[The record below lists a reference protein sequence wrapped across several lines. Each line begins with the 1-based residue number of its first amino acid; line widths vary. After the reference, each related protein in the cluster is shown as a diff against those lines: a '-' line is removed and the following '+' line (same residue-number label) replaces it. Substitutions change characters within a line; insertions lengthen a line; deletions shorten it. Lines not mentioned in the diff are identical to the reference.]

1 MSTGNRIEGILM
13 LNTSQFTAGINS
25 AKTQIATLLA
35 EANKLTGSL
44 GGVTKS
50 SGQFNQSLD
59 KTRYS
64 LQAGTGGL
72 TQYQQKIN
80 EAQSAFGGLTNAQ
93 KTAGQQYLQS
103 NQKIQQ
109 TSNVVDNARE
119 SMRQATNATQ
129 TFSNSLG
136 MLKTIASSFLFV
148 IGARVA
154 TDIMTVANTAINADN
169 KIRTMGKGM
178 GWTTAQTNKFIARSQ
193 ELQSVYRKTDMNQVA
208 MEVSKMARIYKL
220 NNDEATNFIETS
232 AVFTSAMAEEGRTA
246 RDSALA
252 LKDLIDQGQGW
263 ERRLSEIGVTK
274 EALENAGWS
283 GNKEDKKGII
293 AALQKVLDER
303 QLSQM
308 AKEITNL
315 DDAFKVLTI
324 SGGQFLGSVLIPITP
339 YIYQAVR
346 GLSDLAYSVRDT
358 IGWLMNSF
366 NNLPDFAQTAIKIGL
381 VTTAFGGLG
390 IVIGTKVIPSIMAL
404 KEAGGL
410 GAFLQTS
417 LGLNDKQFGL
427 VGRLGLVAA
436 GIGAI
441 TFSMYELGKAMGWWK
456 DFNGMLGNTGAQIAL
471 VGSSI
476 GLFALQFRGVF
487 SKIAGWSGLT
497 SIFEKLLVK
506 IGITTAAN
514 EALNKSLDKTNAKAS
529 GQTTK
534 GGAGGFKDTIK
545 GNLKSIGTGTV
556 TAAAGIAAGMGLAT
570 EALYLMQAPLWALAE
585 LGKTFKAK
593 EASIRAGAEAF
604 KTVGGVLALV
614 LPPIIA
620 FAYFMGSTGNS
631 AFIPLAIGSVGAAA
645 GIAIAMGL
653 ATEAIYLMKAPL
665 WAIGELG
672 TDFLNNQS
680 NILAGLNVFKV
691 VSDTLVQAAP
701 LIISFGVAVL
711 LFGSIPLAGLAAAMG
726 IGITLGLVTQ
736 AISGLKEPLRKLAE
750 LGGEFKNLDQVKAGA
765 EAIKRASEA
774 VGYIG
779 DIKVDIARMN
789 VADGI
794 SALVEVFTN
803 QKSSLKTLTAENGV
817 LTDIKDFVVAFNK
830 ATVDMPKINNV
841 SALKNVVSVVKDVS
855 TLSTDIKNALSNT
868 NKAKSEALFVNG
880 LKNGDDSPFNAMG
893 NIIESVIN
901 FTKDIDKKLAR
912 LPKMDLSG
920 KIAPIKSVASMIK
933 SVSDLTNGINNSLK
947 SINTAKGNTT
957 ISIDNPNASPFT
969 AMGRTI
975 ESVINFMKDMQAKM
989 GAIPD
994 VKIINLAG
1002 VIANVGSISTLAGR
1016 IKTAVPLLT
1025 GIPKTDGSYFGKAY
1039 TFIQG
1044 LNNFVNKIPQSTALN
1059 LAGVISDIGSIG
1071 IMAGR
1076 INTAVP
1082 LLNSIPPA
1090 SEGSYFGKAYTFLQG
1105 MNSFIS
1111 KVNASNTVGLT
1122 DVSGV
1127 IGGVNTMITQ
1137 IRTAISN
1144 ANGIQGAAH
1153 SLGAKIPS
1161 GIKSGLGNGASLGAS
1176 IVTQITT
1183 AINGRNGFMTSS
1195 GRRLGTSLANGFRS
1209 SAVQLKTIAAA
1220 EVNWAL
1226 HAINSRA
1233 SAFWT
1238 AGARLGASFSGG
1250 YKSAMDINS
1259 PGIVARLTAGE
1270 VDYTLGFLTNAIPM
1284 AYSSASKLGQG
1295 IISGFGSPNLVVGD
1309 TEGLNTVQSNAQAVM
1324 GLAQN
1329 TTDTTTSLFSGMDN
1343 TLLTTFVGLA
1353 NTTRNTFSGINTNTN
1368 VQMKDMAGKTTSQI
1382 GNIKT
1387 SWGLMQEALINS
1399 AANIRSKTGAHINRL
1414 QTNMASFWKKVRS
1427 PVLLL
1432 GGAAGGYAGIP
1443 MHKTFKSAM
1452 INNRLGGYAGSPSI
1466 SSVRPSTPSFR
1477 GYAGNPLADENITGD
1492 KGVNLLRKDNPF
1504 PCFDANC
1511 YAGWELSNWTPNIK
1525 NRVGKWN
1532 TNFGHV
1538 YDPYLN
1544 VGKFTNSNFPVKG
1557 NPSVFKAFIMDAIGR
1572 TNYQF
1577 YYNSKGGSPA
1587 SIYSSGSFNC
1597 FDGYSIVEGFAN
1609 AFGLPCSMA
1618 RGTWNGVPH
1627 VWANVGGVGPVD
1639 ATAIQNRGSL
1649 FASNAVRA
1657 AGPAPR
1663 NYNTD
1668 NEKIVEKKIV
1678 KHYTVKV
1685 DLSGATVYGV
1695 DDLNNKINNA
1705 AEEAALKLQDINP
1718 NTGE

>member
-93 KTAGQQYLQS
+93 KAAGQQYLQS

-193 ELQSVYRKTDMNQVA
+193 ELQSVYRKTDMNAVS

-381 VTTAFGGLG
+381 VTTALGGIG
-390 IVIGTKVIPSIMAL
+390 IAIGTKVIPAIIAL
-404 KEAGGL
+404 KGAGNLNQML
-410 GAFLQTS
+410 GMVMGIDSTQV
-417 LGLNDKQFGL
+417 GL

-456 DFNGMLGNTGAQIAL
+456 DFNGMLSNTGAQIAL
-471 VGSSI
+471 LGSSVGLIAFSFKDVLFGMGKFAGLGGIFTGLKNKILGVAVANEVLNTSMAKTGI
-476 GLFALQFRGVF
+476 GGLGKSTKSSGILGSLSNIGKSAPNVAAGATGLSAISASISSMLVPLLSISAVVAIMIPIVAGLAIEALAFVRLIGEVIKALDF
-487 SKIAGWSGLT
+487 KSL
-497 SIFEKLLVK
+497 KLDADIGGIKK
-506 IGITTAAN
+506 IGEAMWELSRAFAALTLVNVVGIVNAVTGGFVTFVLSLKTFVKEVKSAVPIINELASMGDIDPSVAGKIRKFNEACNQVVSAVKSLASISAAQFSWNPLTNFVRAMEQARYDISRSSVILGGFKNIANIDPLVANKLKSVSGSLKSVADAISSLNTVSSKQFSWNPLTNFIKAMEQARLDIGVSSVILAGYSTLANIPDGTANKIKNVTSSLKNVADSIVALNTVSSKQFNWNPLTNFIKAMESARYDIGTASVILAGYSTLANIPEGVANKIQRVQWNISNVVNAIKSLNGFNSSLGNFNLSSLISKLQSARTGIGQASVSLASYNTLAVIDPMALTKVDAVKNAIFRVVQATTALNNVPSSNPNSGNIVTAVNNIKTAAN
-514 EALNKSLDKTNAKAS
+514 ELQKLTGLNLNGSIS
-529 GQTTK
+529 GVIQ
-534 GGAGGFKDTIK
+534 
-545 GNLKSIGTGTV
+545 
-556 TAAAGIAAGMGLAT
+556 
-570 EALYLMQAPLWALAE
+570 
-585 LGKTFKAK
+585 
-593 EASIRAGAEAF
+593 
-604 KTVGGVLALV
+604 
-614 LPPIIA
+614 II
-620 FAYFMGSTGNS
+620 GST
-631 AFIPLAIGSVGAAA
+631 I
-645 GIAIAMGL
+645 
-653 ATEAIYLMKAPL
+653 
-665 WAIGELG
+665 
-672 TDFLNNQS
+672 Q
-680 NILAGLNVFKV
+680 
-691 VSDTLVQAAP
+691 Q
-701 LIISFGVAVL
+701 
-711 LFGSIPLAGLAAAMG
+711 
-726 IGITLGLVTQ
+726 
-736 AISGLKEPLRKLAE
+736 
-750 LGGEFKNLDQVKAGA
+750 
-765 EAIKRASEA
+765 
-774 VGYIG
+774 
-779 DIKVDIARMN
+779 
-789 VADGI
+789 
-794 SALVEVFTN
+794 
-803 QKSSLKTLTAENGV
+803 
-817 LTDIKDFVVAFNK
+817 
-830 ATVDMPKINNV
+830 
-841 SALKNVVSVVKDVS
+841 
-855 TLSTDIKNALSNT
+855 
-868 NKAKSEALFVNG
+868 
-880 LKNGDDSPFNAMG
+880 
-893 NIIESVIN
+893 
-901 FTKDIDKKLAR
+901 
-912 LPKMDLSG
+912 
-920 KIAPIKSVASMIK
+920 
-933 SVSDLTNGINNSLK
+933 
-947 SINTAKGNTT
+947 INTAL
-957 ISIDNPNASPFT
+957 
-969 AMGRTI
+969 RT
-975 ESVINFMKDMQAKM
+975 
-989 GAIPD
+989 
-994 VKIINLAG
+994 
-1002 VIANVGSISTLAGR
+1002 
-1016 IKTAVPLLT
+1016 
-1025 GIPKTDGSYFGKAY
+1025 
-1039 TFIQG
+1039 
-1044 LNNFVNKIPQSTALN
+1044 
-1059 LAGVISDIGSIG
+1059 
-1071 IMAGR
+1071 
-1076 INTAVP
+1076 
-1082 LLNSIPPA
+1082 
-1090 SEGSYFGKAYTFLQG
+1090 
-1105 MNSFIS
+1105 
-1111 KVNASNTVGLT
+1111 
-1122 DVSGV
+1122 
-1127 IGGVNTMITQ
+1127 
-1137 IRTAISN
+1137 
-1144 ANGIQGAAH
+1144 ANGIQESAH
-1153 SLGAKIPS
+1153 SLGAKIPA
-1161 GIKSGLGNGASLGAS
+1161 GIKSGLGNGGSLGIS
-1176 IVTQITT
+1176 IVSQITT
-1183 AINGRNGFMTSS
+1183 AINSRNSFMTSS
-1195 GRRLGTSLANGFRS
+1195 GRRLGTSLTNGFRS
-1209 SAVQLKTIAAA
+1209 SAIQLKNIAAA

-1226 HAINSRA
+1226 NAINSRA
-1233 SAFWT
+1233 SSFWT

-1270 VDYTLGFLTNAIPM
+1270 VDYTLGFIQNAIPM

-1295 IISGFGSPNLVVGD
+1295 IVSGFGSPNLVVGD
-1309 TEGLNTVQSNAQAVM
+1309 TEGLNNVQSNAQAVM

-1353 NTTRNTFSGINTNTN
+1353 NTTRNTFSGINSSTNN
-1368 VQMKDMAGKTTSQI
+1368 QMKDMAVKTTSQI
-1382 GNIKT
+1382 GNIKS
-1387 SWGLMQEALINS
+1387 SWYLMQDALIGS
-1399 AANIRSKTGAHINRL
+1399 ASNIRNRTAAHINKL
-1414 QTNMASFWKKVRS
+1414 QGNMASFWRKVRS

-1432 GGAAGGYAGIP
+1432 GGAAGGYAG
-1443 MHKTFKSAM
+1443 
-1452 INNRLGGYAGSPSI
+1452 SPSI
-1466 SSVRPSTPSFR
+1466 PSVRPSNPIFR

-1492 KGVNLLRKDNPF
+1492 KGINLLTKDNPY
-1504 PCFDANC
+1504 PCFDSNC
-1511 YAGWELSNWTPNIK
+1511 YAGWELQNWTPNIK
-1525 NRVGKWN
+1525 NSVGKWN

-1538 YDPYLN
+1538 YDPFLN
-1544 VGKFTNSNFPVKG
+1544 VGKFINSNFPVKG

-1577 YYNSKGGSPA
+1577 YYDSKGGSPA

-1597 FDGYSIVEGFAN
+1597 FDGFRIVEGFAN

-1618 RGTWNGVPH
+1618 RGTWNGIPH

-1685 DLSGATVYGV
+1685 DLSGSTVYGV